1 MRFHVLIKKLEQSL
15 TKPLL
20 ALLGLK
26 LYWDFFLKQFS
37 SGWTGTFS
45 VDQAGPELKR
55 SICLCLPSADIRG
68 CLTLPDLTK
77 CTV

>member
-26 LYWDFFLKQFS
+26 LYWDFFLNS
-37 SGWTGTFS
+37 LAL
-45 VDQAGPELKR
+45 AGLEL
-55 SICLCLPSADIRG
+55 SL
-68 CLTLPDLTK
+68 
-77 CTV
+77 